1 MNRSEFIKFGTFT
14 STEKEI
20 LGASLASFA
29 PISVVADRREPGYAL
44 ALGQLGTI
52 TPFQAPFMLAGA
64 LSLSPRVGSF
74 TLFNALDRSWICAMT
89 ASLGPRGPVASCR
102 VAIEPLTVEE
112 SEHESQQRAIQ
123 AVRSCLR
130 ACATRL
136 DSKLRARKL
145 SGRDDG

>member
-1 MNRSEFIKFGTFT
+1 MNRSEFINFGTFT
-14 STEKEI
+14 PTEKTI
-20 LGASLASFA
+20 LGLNSSPVGVIPTRSVGYGLSLAQFG
-29 PISVVADRREPGYAL
+29 VL
-44 ALGQLGTI
+44 
-52 TPFQAPFMLAGA
+52 TPQDAPFMLAGA
-64 LSLSPRVGSF
+64 LLLSPRVGS
-74 TLFNALDRSWICAMT
+74 LSLINGLDRSWICSMT

-112 SEHESQQRAIQ
+112 SEHESQQRAIE

-130 ACATRL
+130 LCATRL